1 MAPSARIH
9 GDDSVKTPVNT
20 PVNIIDQNQ
29 IPPEIM
35 QDSVLIHLYAAY
47 SAIAKKMEQKTKCSQ
62 TRGFIMATLRGGATL
77 NSNQIAKRLSLDR
90 TVVHRAIK
98 TMLREGLLT
107 EKKAPSGRG
116 RLVQLSAK
124 GNANREVMIKY
135 RRALDAKLKE
145 KLSTPE
151 ISRLIENLKAVADL
165 DF

>member
-1 MAPSARIH
+1 M
-9 GDDSVKTPVNT
+9 
-20 PVNIIDQNQ
+20 NIVDKNQ

-35 QDSVLIHLYAAY
+35 QDSVLLHLAMAY

-62 TRGFIMATLRGGATL
+62 TRGFIMATLRGGASL

-90 TVVHRAIK
+90 TVVHRVIK

-107 EKKAPSGRG
+107 EKKAPSGKG
-116 RLVQLSAK
+116 LLVQLSAK
-124 GNANREVMIKY
+124 GNASREVMIKY

-145 KLSTPE
+145 KLTKAE
-151 ISRLIENLKAVADL
+151 ISKLIQNLKVVADL

>member
-1 MAPSARIH
+1 M
-9 GDDSVKTPVNT
+9 
-20 PVNIIDQNQ
+20 NIVDKNR

-35 QDSVLIHLYAAY
+35 QDSVLLDLAAAY

-62 TRGFIMATLRGGATL
+62 TRGFIMATLRGGASL
-77 NSNQIAKRLSLDR
+77 NSNQIATRLSLDR

-107 EKKAPSGRG
+107 EKKASSGRG
-116 RLVQLSAK
+116 LLVQLSAK
-124 GNANREVMIKY
+124 GNSNREVMIKY

-145 KLSTPE
+145 KLTTPE
-151 ISRLIENLKAVADL
+151 ISRLIQNLKAVADL

>member
-1 MAPSARIH
+1 VNAP
-9 GDDSVKTPVNT
+9 VKG
-20 PVNIIDQNQ
+20 PVNIPVNIVDKNQ

-47 SAIAKKMEQKTKCSQ
+47 SAIAKKMEQKTTCSQ
-62 TRGFIMATLRGGATL
+62 TRGFIMATLRGGVAL

-116 RLVQLSAK
+116 LLVQLSAK
-124 GNANREVMIKY
+124 GNASREVMIKY
-135 RRALDAKLKE
+135 RRALDAKIKE
-145 KLSTPE
+145 QLSAPE
-151 ISRLIENLKAVADL
+151 IARLIQNLKAIADL
-165 DF
+165 NF

>member
-1 MAPSARIH
+1 M
-9 GDDSVKTPVNT
+9 
-20 PVNIIDQNQ
+20 NIVDKNR

-35 QDSVLIHLYAAY
+35 QDSVLLDLAAAY

-62 TRGFIMATLRGGATL
+62 TRGFIMATLRGGASL

-90 TVVHRAIK
+90 TVVHRVIK

-107 EKKAPSGRG
+107 EKKAPSGKG
-116 RLVQLSAK
+116 LLVQLSAK
-124 GNANREVMIKY
+124 GNASREVMIKY

-145 KLSTPE
+145 KLTKAE
-151 ISRLIENLKAVADL
+151 ISKLIQNLKVVADL

>member
-1 MAPSARIH
+1 MAPSAGIH
-9 GDDSVKTPVNT
+9 GDCPVNT
-20 PVNIIDQNQ
+20 PANTPVNSVDKNQ

-47 SAIAKKMEQKTKCSQ
+47 SAVAKKMEQKTKCSQ
-62 TRGFIMATLRGGATL
+62 TRGFIMATLRGGVAL
-77 NSNQIAKRLSLDR
+77 NSNQIATRLSLDR

-107 EKKAPSGRG
+107 QKNAASGRG
-116 RLVQLSAK
+116 LLVQLSAK

-151 ISRLIENLKAVADL
+151 ISRLIQNLKAVADL

>member
-1 MAPSARIH
+1 M
-9 GDDSVKTPVNT
+9 
-20 PVNIIDQNQ
+20 NISMNVVDKNQ

-35 QDSVLIHLYAAY
+35 QDSVILHLAAAY

-62 TRGFIMATLRGGATL
+62 TRGFIMATLRGGVAL

-98 TMLREGLLT
+98 TMLRERLLT

-116 RLVQLSAK
+116 LLIRLSAK
-124 GNANREVMIKY
+124 GNASREVMIKY

-145 KLSTPE
+145 KLTGQQ
-151 ISRLIENLKAVADL
+151 ISKLIQNLKAMAEV

>member
-1 MAPSARIH
+1 M
-9 GDDSVKTPVNT
+9 
-20 PVNIIDQNQ
+20 NIVDKNE

-35 QDSVLIHLYAAY
+35 QDSVLLHLAAAY
-47 SAIAKKMEQKTKCSQ
+47 SAIAKKMEKKTRCSQ
-62 TRGFIMATLRGGATL
+62 TRGFIMAALRGGAAL

-107 EKKAPSGRG
+107 EKKASSGRG
-116 RLVQLSAK
+116 LLVQLSAK
-124 GNANREVMIKY
+124 GNSNREVMIKY

-145 KLSTPE
+145 KLTTPE
-151 ISRLIENLKAVADL
+151 ISRLIQNLKAVADL